1 MNETLHTPE
10 NYDFR
15 RYDRIWQ
22 RVAPTLEPYPADPAA
37 APAAPAA
44 ETASAPLTTRQE
56 LQLPGAEAN
65 PCCLGTAAMEMLEVL
80 MGYIEDELS
89 DQRYYQALLRFAP
102 AWARGTLQRM
112 AEDEGRHAKRLM
124 AVYYLITGKCYCPAI
139 PCGCIRIEGWCPAL
153 RTRYHAEACGAMN
166 YARSADETT
175 DVCLQR
181 TFSELSQEEYR
192 HADAISRLLERS
204 LQCGN

>member
-1 MNETLHTPE
+1 MDQTLHAPE
-10 NYDFR
+10 TYDYR

-22 RVAPTLEPYPADPAA
+22 RVSPTLEPYPA
-37 APAAPAA
+37 AP
-44 ETASAPLTTRQE
+44 EDTTTALTTRQE
-56 LQLPGAEAN
+56 AQLPGADIN
-65 PCCLGTAAMEMLEVL
+65 PCCLGSAAMEMLEVL
-80 MGYIEDELS
+80 TGYIEEELA
-89 DQRYYQALLRFAP
+89 DQRYYTALLRRAP
-102 AWARGTLQRM
+102 AWAQPVVQRL
-112 AEDEGRHAKRLM
+112 AEEEGRHAKRLM

-153 RTRYHAEACGAMN
+153 RTRYHAEVCGAMN